1 MPRGI
6 GIRWWLAF
14 AFAGVAA
21 TTAFAVAEVFS
32 EASRDAFRDRAQ
44 AIAAGNAFQAAIDVR
59 SVPRVEVASVAA
71 RVGEERELSIFVFSE
86 DGALLTDPRSRGV
99 DLADVPEG
107 EEALATALDGGRFV
121 TTDERL
127 RATVVA
133 IPLQGG
139 DAAAMIVYASHP
151 DLAASAGIV
160 RDEIVRAALWAI
172 VLGAAVGLVLAW
184 LVARRLRRIAAAAR
198 AIEQGDFDQ
207 PLAADFG
214 DEVGQLAATID
225 AMRDRLRESFARM
238 ETQRDRF
245 RLLLER
251 QQDGVLA
258 VEPDLR
264 VAFANPA
271 ASQLVRADEGEM
283 LPEIWEGALRRFAAA
298 LFSTD
303 DRVVEE
309 EISVDD
315 DHVYRLTGVPP
326 RRAGDA
332 AVVVIADLSVRSRAE
347 RAERE
352 FVTNA
357 AHELRTPLTTILGAT
372 EILQGGAKHDPADRD
387 RFLAHIEREAA
398 RLVRLTR
405 ALLVLAR
412 AQTRAERPRAE
423 AIDLGPM
430 LETVRAGMQAR
441 PGVEVDVHCAPG
453 LAVLGDRDLLEQA
466 LTNVTANAAAHTM
479 RGRITVTAR
488 RDDGRV
494 VVDVADTGVGIPQA
508 DRDRVL
514 DRFFR
519 GTGGGDGFGLGLAIV
534 RQAVDALDGTI
545 TIDDVPAGG
554 TRVRMTLPAVERGR

>member
-32 EASRDAFRDRAQ
+32 ETSSDAFRDRAQ
-44 AIAAGNAFQAAIDVR
+44 ALAAGNAFQAAIDVR
-59 SVPRVEVASVAA
+59 SARRDEVARVAA
-71 RVGEERELSIFVFSE
+71 RVADDRELSIFVFSRA
-86 DGALLTDPRSRGV
+86 GALLTDARSRGIAV
-99 DLADVPEG
+99 TDVPER
-107 EEALATALDGGRFV
+107 EEALATALEGGRFV

-151 DLAASAGIV
+151 DLAAGFGIV
-160 RDEIVRAALWAI
+160 RDEIVRAALWA
-172 VLGAAVGLVLAW
+172 VALGAAVGLVLAW

-214 DEVGQLAATID
+214 DEVGQLAATVD
-225 AMRDRLRESFARM
+225 AMRDRLRESFARI
-238 ETQRDRF
+238 ETQRDHF

-264 VAFANPA
+264 VTFANPA
-271 ASQLVRADEGEM
+271 ASRLVRTHAGDA
-283 LPEIWEGALRRFAAA
+283 LPEIWDGALRRFAAG
-298 LFSTD
+298 LFASGE
-303 DRVVEE
+303 RVVEE
-309 EISVDD
+309 EIAVDD

-326 RRAGDA
+326 RRPGDS
-332 AVVVIADLSVRSRAE
+332 AVVVIADLSVRARAE

-357 AHELRTPLTTILGAT
+357 AHELRTPLTTILGAA
-372 EILQGGAKHDPADRD
+372 EVLQAGAKDEPAVRD
-387 RFLAHIEREAA
+387 RFLAHIEREAT

-412 AQTRAERPRAE
+412 AQTRAEQPRPE
-423 AIDLGPM
+423 AIELAPM
-430 LETVRAGMQAR
+430 LEAVRAGTQAR
-441 PGVEVDVHCAPG
+441 PGVDVEVDCPAG
-453 LAVLGDRDLLEQA
+453 LTVRGDRDLLEQA
-466 LTNVTANAAAHTM
+466 LANLAANAAEHTR
-479 RGRITVTAR
+479 RGRISLTAR
-488 RDDGRV
+488 RADGRV
-494 VVDVADTGVGIPQA
+494 VVDVADTGEGIPEG
-508 DRDRVL
+508 DRDRL
-514 DRFFR
+514 FDRFYR
-519 GTGGGDGFGLGLAIV
+519 ASTGADGFGLGLAIV

-545 TIDDVPAGG
+545 AIDDGPSGG
-554 TRVRMTLPAVERGR
+554 TRVRMTLPAGG